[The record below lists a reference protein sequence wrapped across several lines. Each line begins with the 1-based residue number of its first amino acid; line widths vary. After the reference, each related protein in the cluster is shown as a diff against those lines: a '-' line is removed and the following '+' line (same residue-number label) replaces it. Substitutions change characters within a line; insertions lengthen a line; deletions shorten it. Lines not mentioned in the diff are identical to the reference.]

1 MSWTN
6 PRTLEERAPQR
17 FAAIDLEDA
26 AARLAGVVRRTAL
39 RPIPVGDPR
48 IELRGKMENE
58 QVTGAFKARGAWN
71 QVSRLDPEQRRAGV
85 VCPSSGNHGKALAWA
100 AREAGVHAVIVMPD
114 DAYPNKVEAC
124 RELGAEVIL
133 VAGRDA
139 AEEICRERVRQGA
152 VLVHPYEAERTLQGA
167 GTVGLEIAHDWPE
180 VEVVAIPVGGGGL
193 LAGSSL
199 ALRRELGAAVRILG
213 VEPEGAPSMSLGLA
227 AGRPVPLKRID
238 TQVQGL
244 CPPYSGEINIAIGL
258 ETVDAVALLSDEA
271 IFAAQARLVRAGH
284 RVEPAGAASAAGVLS
299 GGIPAPWLEGRG
311 ARHPLRVVAVIS
323 GGNADPRQLEGL
335 RAGDA

>member
-6 PRTLEERAPQR
+6 PRTAGERVPQR
-17 FAAIDLEDA
+17 FAAIDLDDA
-26 AARLAGVVRRTAL
+26 AARLAGVVRRTPLLPLPAW
-39 RPIPVGDPR
+39 DPR

-71 QVSRLDPEQRRAGV
+71 QVSRLDEKQRRAGV

-100 AREAGVHAVIVMPD
+100 AREAGVHAIIVMPD
-114 DAYPNKVEAC
+114 DAYPNKIEAC

-133 VAGRDA
+133 AAGRDA
-139 AEEICRERVRQGA
+139 AEEICRERVRRGA

-167 GTVGLEIAHDWPE
+167 GTVGLEIADDWPE

-199 ALRRELGAAVRILG
+199 ALRRERGAAVRILG

-227 AGRPVPLKRID
+227 AGKPVALQRID
-238 TQVQGL
+238 TRVQGL
-244 CPPYSGEINIAIGL
+244 CPPYSGGINIAIGL
-258 ETVDAVALLSDEA
+258 ETVDAVALLSDDA

-284 RVEPAGAASAAGVLS
+284 RVEPAGAAAVAAALS
-299 GGIPAPWLEGRG
+299 GGIPAPWLAGRDEGN
-311 ARHPLRVVAVIS
+311 PLRVAAVIS

-335 RAGDA
+335 RAGTA